1 MKENEVWNATL
12 DDKYAISVE
21 RTEPYQGS
29 LTISDGDEVL
39 YREPVGLMYNAQ
51 FGPDVEDV
59 HRWKQTAVRF
69 IDSRK

>member
-12 DDKYAISVE
+12 DDKYSISVE
-21 RTEPYQGS
+21 RSAPYQGI

-39 YREPVGLMYNAQ
+39 YQEPVGLMYNAQ
-51 FGPDVEDV
+51 FGPDMEDV
-59 HRWKQTAVRF
+59 HRWKQTAVGF

>member
-12 DDKYAISVE
+12 DDKYAISVK
-21 RTEPYQGS
+21 RTEPYQGI

-39 YREPVGLMYNAQ
+39 YQEPVGLMYNAQ
-51 FGPDVEDV
+51 FGPDVDDV
-59 HRWKQTAVRF
+59 HHWKQTAVRF